1 MSLDS
6 LSIIPVVL
14 IGVTSVFILVSQN
27 WRTSVLALALQYLAV
42 FWLVGLVWPLGLA
55 AVKLVAGWIA
65 GAVMGVSRAD
75 ISSFED
81 TNPAIS
87 VVMFRVIA
95 ASLVLVMVVSI
106 LPQAAGFL
114 PVQPS
119 VLEGGGILIGIGL
132 LQLGMS
138 VHPLRIVMGLLT
150 VLSGFELVYAGVE
163 TSILVAGLQALVTLG
178 VALGGAYLLAAGL
191 MDETR

>member
-1 MSLDS
+1 MSLAS

-27 WRTSVLALALQYLAV
+27 WRTSILALALQYLAV

-65 GAVMGVSRAD
+65 GAVMSVSRAD

-81 TNPAIS
+81 SNPAIS

-95 ASLVLVMVVSI
+95 AGLVLVMVVSI
-106 LPQAAGFL
+106 LPQAAVFL
-114 PVQPS
+114 PVQPP
-119 VLEGGGILIGIGL
+119 VLEGGIILIGIGL

-191 MDETR
+191 MEETR